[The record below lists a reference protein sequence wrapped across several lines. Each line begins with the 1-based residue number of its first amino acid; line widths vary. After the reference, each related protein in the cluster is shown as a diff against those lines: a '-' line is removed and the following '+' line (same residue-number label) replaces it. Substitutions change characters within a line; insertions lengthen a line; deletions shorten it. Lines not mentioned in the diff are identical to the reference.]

1 MGKKS
6 SLTLIFGAY
15 FSHKHI
21 YRICKKTSKK
31 FKIIVIENSLDRK
44 FKQEIEKKYKN
55 TSVIIPD
62 GNVGLAKS
70 YNIGIKKS
78 KTKYVY
84 LNCPDMSISNKSL
97 EDLIECAEKLDNF
110 CVLAPNYENTNY
122 FNNYVGKDF
131 ELKIFPKKIQ
141 KYKLKKVDFI
151 DNSFFMLTKKAKKY
165 LFDEKYFLYSE
176 NLDFCLKLKK
186 NSENNYISEKIR
198 FKHYV
203 SDSVDKKFGFI
214 SDLTRA
220 WHYNWSKFYYYR
232 KNYNYFYALRKISPN
247 IIKAIKRIII
257 NTLIFNKRGLIIA
270 FNELSGIFS
279 SILCLKSFYRA
290 KKY

>member
-186 NSENNYISEKIR
+186 NSKKNYISEKIR

-203 SDSVDKKFGFI
+203 SDSVDKKYGVV
-214 SDLTRA
+214 SELTRA
-220 WHYNWSKFYYYR
+220 WHYNWSKFYYYK
-232 KNYNYFYALRKISPN
+232 KNYSYLYALRKILPN
-247 IIKAIKRIII
+247 IIKAIKKIII
-257 NTLIFNKRGLIIA
+257 NIFLFDKKNLIIGVT
-270 FNELSGIFS
+270 ELNGILC

-290 KKY
+290 KK